1 MNTENAPTLAEVVES
16 QLQAMD
22 LQVTPIAGGETMPEA
37 ADYKTRHRIAIG
49 WLKRDVE
56 ALPAITD
63 EKSFEVNDSARKRL
77 AKVRTGLETARKA
90 ITDPFT
96 KLKKHVDTY
105 LGTTAD
111 SGLQGEIKAME
122 RTVEARLKAW
132 TDEQARKA
140 QERAEARGKLLMAEG
155 MAWDG
160 ARYSIGAIVIWP
172 ADVQTMSDDAFE
184 AFVTHTLAPAAAT
197 ERARKAAEEEQARKD
212 AEAEEGRRKAKE
224 AQRAEEVAA
233 MEREFERQRKER
245 ERLDAE
251 RAALDAERAA
261 MRNEKNDHR
270 ARELE
275 TLGAVRVCMGST
287 ESEDKMQAGKVAI
300 LCDSLADLKDDQ
312 YAELRTRI
320 RDAAAEVVRQRQE
333 DEKAQARWKERATAL
348 FEIGAERDD
357 AGTWTLG
364 DATTTDHVLRTA
376 TADEYSSVQL
386 AFKVAQ
392 EQRANQAQI
401 ASAPEALDQ
410 HTIIQVDAVMGVE
423 EAAAMNVV
431 SAGELLGNFASDVEQ
446 LRNEAQMK
454 ADVLSNPTA
463 KEAFRRAAIELGPII
478 RDLVHASKTA

>member
-140 QERAEARGKLLMAEG
+140 QERAEARGKRLMAEG

-197 ERARKAAEEEQARKD
+197 ERARKAAEEEQARRD
-212 AEAEEGRRKAKE
+212 AEAEEERRKAKE

-261 MRNEKNDHR
+261 MRKEKMESRMRD
-270 ARELE
+270 LVM
-275 TLGAVRVCMGST
+275 LGAANVPSPDG
-287 ESEDKMQAGKVAI
+287 DQMQAGKVAI

>member
-1 MNTENAPTLAEVVES
+1 M
-16 QLQAMD
+16 
-22 LQVTPIAGGETMPEA
+22 
-37 ADYKTRHRIAIG
+37 
-49 WLKRDVE
+49 
-56 ALPAITD
+56 
-63 EKSFEVNDSARKRL
+63 
-77 AKVRTGLETARKA
+77 
-90 ITDPFT
+90 
-96 KLKKHVDTY
+96 
-105 LGTTAD
+105 
-111 SGLQGEIKAME
+111 
-122 RTVEARLKAW
+122 
-132 TDEQARKA
+132 
-140 QERAEARGKLLMAEG
+140 
-155 MAWDG
+155 
-160 ARYSIGAIVIWP
+160 
-172 ADVQTMSDDAFE
+172 
-184 AFVTHTLAPAAAT
+184 
-197 ERARKAAEEEQARKD
+197 
-212 AEAEEGRRKAKE
+212 
-224 AQRAEEVAA
+224 
-233 MEREFERQRKER
+233 
-245 ERLDAE
+245 
-251 RAALDAERAA
+251 
-261 MRNEKNDHR
+261 
-270 ARELE
+270 
-275 TLGAVRVCMGST
+275 
-287 ESEDKMQAGKVAI
+287 
-300 LCDSLADLKDDQ
+300 
-312 YAELRTRI
+312 
-320 RDAAAEVVRQRQE
+320 VRQRQE

>member
-1 MNTENAPTLAEVVES
+1 MNTENAPTLAEVVET

-22 LQVTPIAGGETMPEA
+22 LQVTPVAGGETMPEA
-37 ADYKTRHRIAIG
+37 ADYRTRHRIAIG

-63 EKSFEVNDSARKRL
+63 EKSFEVNDTARKRL

-105 LGTTAD
+105 LGTTVD

-140 QERAEARGKLLMAEG
+140 QERAEARGKRLMAEG

-261 MRNEKNDHR
+261 MRKEKMESRMRD
-270 ARELE
+270 LVM
-275 TLGAVRVCMGST
+275 LGAANVPSPAG
-287 ESEDKMQAGKVAI
+287 DQMQAGKVAI

-333 DEKAQARWKERATAL
+333 EEKAQARWKERATVL
-348 FEIGAERDD
+348 FELGAERDD
-357 AGTWTLG
+357 AGTWTMG
-364 DATTTDHVLRTA
+364 DATTTDQVLRTA
-376 TADEYSSVQL
+376 TAEEYSQVQQ

-392 EQRANQAQI
+392 DQRANQAQI

-431 SAGELLGNFASDVEQ
+431 SAGELLGSFASDVEQ

-454 ADVLSNPTA
+454 ADVLSNPVA
-463 KEAFRRAAIELGPII
+463 KQAFATVAHDLMKIKAI
-478 RDLVHASKTA
+478 LVHASQNC

>member
-197 ERARKAAEEEQARKD
+197 ERARKAAEEEQARRD
-212 AEAEEGRRKAKE
+212 AEAEEERRKAKE

-261 MRNEKNDHR
+261 MRKEKMESRMRD
-270 ARELE
+270 LVM
-275 TLGAVRVCMGST
+275 LGAANVPSPDG
-287 ESEDKMQAGKVAI
+287 DQMQAGKVAI

>member
-197 ERARKAAEEEQARKD
+197 ERARKAAEEEQARRD
-212 AEAEEGRRKAKE
+212 AEAEEERRKAKE

-261 MRNEKNDHR
+261 MRKEKMESRMRD
-270 ARELE
+270 LVM
-275 TLGAVRVCMGST
+275 LGAANVPSPDG
-287 ESEDKMQAGKVAI
+287 DQMQAGKVAI

-320 RDAAAEVVRQRQE
+320 RDAAAEAVRQRQE